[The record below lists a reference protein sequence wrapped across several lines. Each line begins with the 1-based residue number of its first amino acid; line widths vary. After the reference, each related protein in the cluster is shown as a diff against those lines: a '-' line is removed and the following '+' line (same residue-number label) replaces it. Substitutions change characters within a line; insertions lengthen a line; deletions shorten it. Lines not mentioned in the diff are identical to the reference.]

1 MKATFFPSSIKLQV
15 FAAVILLLFQV
26 NLIAV
31 GLTTA
36 PIPGLKEETNHTEF
50 QDVSTSAQPDLSQPS
65 LLKGIVLTAI
75 IVVSLLGGLSCLI
88 MCTVVTVAIS
98 VKIHHRRKQDRTRR
112 GTSAVETTATVNV
125 QSFDMMSNAAY
136 QCGEQVR
143 TSNTN
148 VYSPRPS
155 SRASNVQNAYADH
168 AHSEASVLPNRYR
181 QTPNHPVDISVDSL
195 GYVRLPKP
203 HD

>member
-1 MKATFFPSSIKLQV
+1 
-15 FAAVILLLFQV
+15 
-26 NLIAV
+26 
-31 GLTTA
+31 
-36 PIPGLKEETNHTEF
+36 
-50 QDVSTSAQPDLSQPS
+50 
-65 LLKGIVLTAI
+65 
-75 IVVSLLGGLSCLI
+75 

-98 VKIHHRRKQDRTRR
+98 VKIHHRRKQDSTRR
-112 GTSAVETTATVNV
+112 GTNAVDTTATVNV
-125 QSFDMMSNAAY
+125 QSFDMMSNTAY
-136 QCGEQVR
+136 RCGEQVR

-155 SRASNVQNAYADH
+155 SRASNIPNADH
-168 AHSEASVLPNRYR
+168 AHPEASVLPNRYR